1 MLDELEL
8 KKNSTLKKCLAIHFK
23 GVTRN
28 RHVGR
33 RHRLF
38 NIFLG
43 HICFEATLKI
53 LPDLSADDAI
63 LCIIN
68 ID

>member
-1 MLDELEL
+1 MP
-8 KKNSTLKKCLAIHFK
+8 SYTLQVL
-23 GVTRN
+23 TRS

-33 RHRLF
+33 RHRVF
-38 NIFLG
+38 NIFLV

-63 LCIIN
+63 LIN
-68 ID
+68 TD